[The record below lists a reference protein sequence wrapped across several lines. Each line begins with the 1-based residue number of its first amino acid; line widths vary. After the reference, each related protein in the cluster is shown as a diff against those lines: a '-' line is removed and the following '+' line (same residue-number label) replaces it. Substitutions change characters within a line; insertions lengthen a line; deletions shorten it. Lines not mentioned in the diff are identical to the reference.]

1 MSQKS
6 QSILTQ
12 GRCWLIVVCILWL
25 CGCAS
30 PRLTTEWIGH
40 PSVQV
45 DHPQYQ
51 NVNWTAHLPNVDI
64 GLRSDGVVVWRESK

>member
-25 CGCAS
+25 CGCAEQPPAEIIS
-30 PRLTTEWIGH
+30 YRGYEYVRLDVVQKAMAKKGISCWIE
-40 PSVQV
+40 PK
-45 DHPQYQ
+45 
-51 NVNWTAHLPNVDI
+51 
-64 GLRSDGVVVWRESK
+64 SK